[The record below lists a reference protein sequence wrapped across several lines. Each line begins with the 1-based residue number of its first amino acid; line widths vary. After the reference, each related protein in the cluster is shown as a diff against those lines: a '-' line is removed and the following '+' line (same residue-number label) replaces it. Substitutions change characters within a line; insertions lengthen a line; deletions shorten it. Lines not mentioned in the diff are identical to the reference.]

1 MYMFVCVCSSVCW
14 AYTYRYIP
22 LYVQE
27 FQARK
32 RHIMEQE
39 LSLKELQGKNLSLA
53 ESLKRIKDE
62 NKRLKR
68 EVCERNRLYVTLKC
82 VLLHIS
88 FFTHLNQTVQ
98 LV

>member
-1 MYMFVCVCSSVCW
+1 MCW

-27 FQARK
+27 LQAR
-32 RHIMEQE
+32 RRLVMEQE
-39 LSLKELQGKNLSLA
+39 LSLKELKEKNNSLT

-68 EVCERNRLYVTLKC
+68 EVCERNRLS
-82 VLLHIS
+82 VLP
-88 FFTHLNQTVQ
+88 
-98 LV
+98 